1 MLDSYSIVPFLAGR
15 CSPVIWKLNCST
27 KGVRERKT
35 LMNNPLRKWHVTLVD
50 VLVGLAVL
58 MILSALVVPVFLPPE
73 GRAASKTA
81 APTATVKSAKR

>member
-1 MLDSYSIVPFLAGR
+1 M
-15 CSPVIWKLNCST
+15 
-27 KGVRERKT
+27 RERKT
-35 LMNNPLRKWHVTLVD
+35 LMKNPLRKWHVTVVD

-81 APTATVKSAKR
+81 APASAAKSAKR

>member
-1 MLDSYSIVPFLAGR
+1 M
-15 CSPVIWKLNCST
+15 K
-27 KGVRERKT
+27 
-35 LMNNPLRKWHVTLVD
+35 NPMRKWNLTLVD

-81 APTATVKSAKR
+81 AASTAVKPTKR